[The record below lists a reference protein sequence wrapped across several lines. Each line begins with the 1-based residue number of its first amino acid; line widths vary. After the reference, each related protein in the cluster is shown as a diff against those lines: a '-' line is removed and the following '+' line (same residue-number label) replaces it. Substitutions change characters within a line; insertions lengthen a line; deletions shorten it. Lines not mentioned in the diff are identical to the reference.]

1 VSEVPDVEIS
11 VIQGGKPVLNS
22 GILRT
27 HVVIGYASAGTL
39 AAKEVTT
46 GTLVSTFVSG
56 DAVKACAR
64 AIDRASAK
72 AIFVRRTHTAVAATK
87 TTLTSVVGT
96 ALPTVSGTPA
106 EAYEVIFTITD
117 PGTIAGANA
126 EYTLS
131 LDNGTTETIGTVPAT
146 GIVVLGDSGMTL
158 TFNPPANALV
168 AAATE
173 IRADLLAHFANAVAH
188 NSADATAAA
197 IITLP
202 APTNNTESIAV
213 LNQCRLAV
221 NSHLANFVAH
231 DSQDLVNDIVLG
243 AAVTEQD
250 GVALATELK
259 TKINAHLQATYPAAA
274 ASLLALTASSVAP
287 QIYTDGDLIAGGVTQ
302 VNDYPSYITFTT
314 DAAGTPSD
322 APATATIAGT
332 NFDTEL
338 ADTDV
343 VNISQIAGTAT
354 ATKRFIVDGDFS
366 ITYSAGDGTGAQI
379 SIGTSAA
386 AHNSADVTNN
396 VTTANPLSGT
406 LVAEDEVLV
415 SSTDPS
421 PAILSLTVSGSGTLD
436 PTTSGTPYETIRGR
450 IEFLTAGTIG
460 TEDDGL
466 ITYRVSLD
474 GGNTWQST
482 ASLGVDE
489 SIVLVDKRVDET
501 TTPTGVTI
509 NLTATETVD
518 VDTVITFRTTAPHV
532 AIADVLAAISVA
544 AASSYKQRGWRFYH
558 IVGNYTASEMAQV
571 QTLLNSLQASK
582 QWNYAMMQFRDSREH
597 EIELD
602 WITNVVADRETVNLN
617 RVASY
622 AGYALNFTCP
632 LTNRLDRRPAAW
644 LDAARRLCVDINVE
658 SGRKKDGP
666 LGSEVLGKVGGEG
679 SSGDVTLYEDGERIE
694 YDADVDSTL
703 PDARISTLRT
713 FTNEGA
719 GVYFTGS
726 MLATGPAS
734 KFKRTRDRD
743 LNDEASRAL
752 STEGIR
758 QLLDNIR
765 RNPGDYPADAQ
776 PGDPGTILEADALT
790 IESEAKSAVEAR
802 IGSKANLLRI
812 TVSRTDNLTGTVPR
826 IITETLEIEGQPV
839 IEGVSATQ
847 IFNG

>member
-1 VSEVPDVEIS
+1 MSEVPDVDIN
-11 VIQGGKPVLNS
+11 VVQGGKPVLNS

-27 HVVIGYASAGTL
+27 HVVIGYASTGTL
-39 AAKEVTT
+39 LPKEVTSAS
-46 GTLVSTFVSG
+46 LVSTFVSG

-87 TTLTSVVGT
+87 TTTINITGT
-96 ALPTVSGTPA
+96 AVATVSGTPT
-106 EAYEVIFTITD
+106 EAYEIILTVSLGDTVSSGSAT
-117 PGTIAGANA
+117 
-126 EYTLS
+126 YTLS
-131 LDNGTTETIGTVPAT
+131 LDNGETEVAGTFAST
-146 GIVVLGDSGMTL
+146 GILSLGGGLTL
-158 TFNPPANALV
+158 TLDPPAGELIAL
-168 AAATE
+168 ATE
-173 IRADLLAHFANAVAH
+173 LRADLPLHFANAVAH

-197 IITLP
+197 LITLGV
-202 APTNNTESIAV
+202 PTTNAEALAV
-213 LNQCRLAV
+213 INQCRLAIL
-221 NSHLANFVAH
+221 SHLGNSTAH
-231 DSQDLVNDIVLG
+231 DSVDVLNAPTL
-243 AAVTEQD
+243 AAATTLQE
-250 GVALATELK
+250 ARLLAIHLK
-259 TKINAHLQATYPAAA
+259 TKYNLHRQATFPAAEEG
-274 ASLLALTASSVAP
+274 LLVFTASSVGIQTYDDTTLEAAGIT
-287 QIYTDGDLIAGGVTQ
+287 QLDG
-302 VNDYPSYITFTT
+302 YPNEITFTT
-314 DAAGTPSD
+314 DAAGTPAD
-322 APATATIAGT
+322 APATVDIAG
-332 NFDTEL
+332 FDEDGAAQTETGL
-338 ADTDV
+338 V
-343 VNISQIAGTAT
+343 ISQVAGTVT
-354 ATKRFIVDGDFS
+354 STKKWRGTGLT
-366 ITYSAGDGTGAQI
+366 ITYAAGDGAGA
-379 SIGTSAA
+379 SIAIGIAAA
-386 AHNSADVTNN
+386 AHNSADATN
-396 VTTANPLSGT
+396 VIATADPSSGT
-406 LVAEDEVLV
+406 LVTNDSVTV
-415 SSTDPS
+415 STTDPS
-421 PAILSLTVSGSGTLD
+421 PAILSLTTTGSGTLD
-436 PTTSGTPYETIRGR
+436 PTASGAPLETIRGR

-474 GGNTWQST
+474 NGNTWQST
-482 ASLGVDE
+482 ASLGVAT
-489 SIVLVDKRVDET
+489 SIALVDKRVDET

-532 AIADVLAAISVA
+532 AIADVLLAIDAA

-558 IVGNYTASEMAQV
+558 VIGNYTASEMAQV
-571 QTLLNSLQASK
+571 QTKLNTLQSSK
-582 QWNYAMMQFRDSREH
+582 QWNYAMMSFPDKRPYETEDAWIARIVAMRD
-597 EIELD
+597 
-602 WITNVVADRETVNLN
+602 AVNLN

-622 AGYALNFTCP
+622 AGYARNFTCP

-644 LDAARRLCVDINVE
+644 LDAVRRLCVETNVE

-666 LGSEVLGKVGGEG
+666 LGSEVNGKVGGEG
-679 SSGDVTLYEDGERIE
+679 SSGDVVLYEDGERME
-694 YDADVDSTL
+694 YDADVDATL

-719 GVYFTGS
+719 GVFFTGS
-726 MLATGPAS
+726 LLATGTAS

-758 QLLDNIR
+758 QLLDNVR
-765 RNPGDYPADAQ
+765 RNPGDYPVDAQ

-790 IESEAKSAVEAR
+790 LESEARTAVEQR